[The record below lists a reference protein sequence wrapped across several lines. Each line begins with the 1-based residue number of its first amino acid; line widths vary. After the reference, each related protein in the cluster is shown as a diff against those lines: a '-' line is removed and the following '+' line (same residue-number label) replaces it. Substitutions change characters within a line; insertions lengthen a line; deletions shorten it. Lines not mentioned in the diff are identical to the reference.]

1 MMLRDERATVTTSGT
16 KVAFVGAVISV
27 VQETFRFADADV
39 TRDVVRHP
47 GAVGVVA
54 LRNLGAD
61 AEILLVRQY
70 RHPLGS
76 YLWELPAG
84 LRDIAQ
90 ESPVECARRELQ
102 EETGFDATDF
112 EFLITSATTP
122 GGSDELISLFLTIE
136 PRAMNQRP
144 LSGEAEEMDMES
156 AWVPLNDAL
165 AAVERAEI
173 VNAVAQVGILL
184 AAVRVRREQEKL
196 GRGL

>member
-1 MMLRDERATVTTSGT
+1 
-16 KVAFVGAVISV
+16 
-27 VQETFRFADADV
+27 
-39 TRDVVRHP
+39 
-47 GAVGVVA
+47 
-54 LRNLGAD
+54 
-61 AEILLVRQY
+61 
-70 RHPLGS
+70 LGS

-136 PRAMNQRP
+136 PRAMNHRP
-144 LSGEAEEMDMES
+144 LSGESEEMDMVS

>member
-1 MMLRDERATVTTSGT
+1 MLRDERAIIRTSDT
-16 KVAFVGAVISV
+16 NVAFVGAVISV
-27 VQETFRFADADV
+27 VQETFRFADAEV

-54 LRNLGAD
+54 LRNLGTD

-70 RHPLGS
+70 RHPLNS

-84 LRDIAQ
+84 LRDIAH
-90 ESPVECARRELQ
+90 ESAVDCARRELQ

-112 EFLITSATTP
+112 ELLITSATTP
-122 GGSDELISLFLTIE
+122 GGSDELISLFLTID
-136 PRAMNQRP
+136 PLAMNQRP
-144 LSGEAEEMDMES
+144 LSGEAEETDMTS
-156 AWVPLNDAL
+156 AWVSLTDAL

-173 VNAVAQVGILL
+173 VNAVAQLGILL
-184 AAVRVRREQEKL
+184 AAFRVRREQEKL

>member
-1 MMLRDERATVTTSGT
+1 MLRDERATVTTSGT
-16 KVAFVGAVISV
+16 NVAFVGAVISV
-27 VQETFRFADADV
+27 VQETFRFADAEV

-54 LRNLGAD
+54 LRNLSAD
-61 AEILLVRQY
+61 VEILLVRQY

-84 LRDIAQ
+84 LRDVAH
-90 ESPVECARRELQ
+90 ESAVDCARRELQ

-122 GGSDELISLFLTIE
+122 GGSDELISLFLTIN
-136 PRAMNQRP
+136 PVAMNQRP
-144 LSGEAEEMDMES
+144 LSGEAEETDMTS
-156 AWVPLNDAL
+156 AWVSLTDAL

-173 VNAVAQVGILL
+173 VNGVAQLGILL
-184 AAVRVRREQEKL
+184 AAFRVRREREKP
-196 GRGL
+196 GCGL